1 MATRRRKFSRQNG
14 EKTLTEKLFSSIEDV
29 NNLSDYCLE
38 VEEGIVALSKNPTA
52 CNILLDEMKRLVR
65 EAEAQWQKIERTSE
79 FKATYRNRTAAQTD
93 YMNLRS

>member
-14 EKTLTEKLFSSIEDV
+14 EKALTEKLFSSIKDV
-29 NNLSDYCLE
+29 NNLSDYCIA
-38 VEEGIVALSKNPTA
+38 VEEGIVALSNNPTA

-79 FKATYRNRTAAQTD
+79 FKQLYSNRTAAQTD
-93 YMNLRS
+93 YMKLRN